1 MIDTE
6 TTPMIT
12 PYEVVEHVFCPRFT
26 YFEKVLMIPQHE
38 EQRYKVQAGRAVH
51 ERRTAENR
59 DYLRSKIGVRDKEIT
74 VYLASPKLRVRGVVD
89 EVLTLTD
96 GTMAP
101 LDYKYTPY
109 REQAF
114 RTHQVQVALYAL
126 LIREVYGKPVT
137 RGYVAY
143 VRGGTKLVEV
153 PLEAWLEAMALRLVG
168 EVFDVLNTG
177 RIPRRTRDRVKCVD
191 CCYKNICV

>member
-1 MIDTE
+1 MTDTE

-38 EQRYKVQAGRAVH
+38 EHRYKVRVGREVH
-51 ERRTAENR
+51 ERRTTENR
-59 DYLRSKIGVRDKEIT
+59 DYLRSKIGATDKEIG

-89 EVLTLTD
+89 EVLTLAD

-101 LDYKYTPY
+101 LDYKYTPF

-114 RTHQVQVALYAL
+114 KTHQVQVALYGM
-126 LIREVYGKPVT
+126 LIREVYGRPVT
-137 RGYVAY
+137 QGYVAY
-143 VRGGTKLVEV
+143 VRGGSKLVEV
-153 PLEAWLEAMALRLVG
+153 PLEARLETTVLRLVDAVF
-168 EVFDVLNTG
+168 EVIETG
-177 RIPRRTRDRVKCVD
+177 RIPKRTPDRAKCAD

>member
-1 MIDTE
+1 MTDTE

-12 PYEVVEHVFCPRFT
+12 PYEVMEHVFCPRFT

-38 EQRYKVQAGRAVH
+38 EQRYKVRAGRAVH
-51 ERRTAENR
+51 ERREAENR
-59 DYLRSKIGVRDKEIT
+59 DYFRSKIGVTDKAIG

-89 EVLTLTD
+89 EVLTLSD

-114 RTHQVQVALYAL
+114 KTHQVQAALYGL
-126 LIREVYGKPVT
+126 LIREVYGRPVT

-143 VRGGTKLVEV
+143 VRGGSKLVEV
-153 PLEAWLEAMALRLVG
+153 PIDPGTEAMALRLVD

-177 RIPRRTRDRVKCVD
+177 RIPRRTPDRAKCAD